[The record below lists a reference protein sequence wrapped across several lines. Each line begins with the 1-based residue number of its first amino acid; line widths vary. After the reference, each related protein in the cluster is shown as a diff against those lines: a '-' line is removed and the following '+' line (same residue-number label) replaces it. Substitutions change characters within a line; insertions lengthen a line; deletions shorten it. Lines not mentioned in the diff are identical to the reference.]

1 MIFWGSLLS
10 TSFLFNSAV
19 CPHLSKFIESS
30 WFDRWLGP
38 VGEQDNGSSEPVG
51 ITIGYDDVTMSSS
64 IGSATST
71 WRMTTTNIFDDYTL
85 TLNFS
90 KLSKNEAML
99 ASPFQAG
106 KRVLRIDKKI
116 RLMSVS
122 EKPAHLPLPKPDIN
136 LINLLSVGFCLVKG
150 GVGRCAV
157 ARNLTLIRKCVYLI
171 KIQILQTNKQLN
183 VHVHIWRR
191 SVNNKLTNTLTYSIG
206 LWQIPS
212 NLPCSVFF
220 SPRGTI

>member
-10 TSFLFNSAV
+10 TSFLFNSAI

-38 VGEQDNGSSEPVG
+38 VGEQDKGSSEPVG

-71 WRMTTTNIFDDYTL
+71 WRMTTTNIFRL
-85 TLNFS
+85 T
-90 KLSKNEAML
+90 
-99 ASPFQAG
+99 
-106 KRVLRIDKKI
+106 
-116 RLMSVS
+116 SVS

-171 KIQILQTNKQLN
+171 KIHILHTNKQLN
-183 VHVHIWRR
+183 VHLYIWRR
-191 SVNNKLTNTLTYSIG
+191 SVNNKLTNILRYSID

-212 NLPCSVFF
+212 NLPCSLFF
-220 SPRGTI
+220 PRGTM

>member
-1 MIFWGSLLS
+1 
-10 TSFLFNSAV
+10 
-19 CPHLSKFIESS
+19 
-30 WFDRWLGP
+30 
-38 VGEQDNGSSEPVG
+38 
-51 ITIGYDDVTMSSS
+51 
-64 IGSATST
+64 
-71 WRMTTTNIFDDYTL
+71 MTTTNIFDDYTL

-99 ASPFQAG
+99 ASAFQAG
-106 KRVLRIDKKI
+106 KRMLRIDKKI

-122 EKPAHLPLPKPDIN
+122 ERPAHLPLPKPDIN

-183 VHVHIWRR
+183 VHVYI
-191 SVNNKLTNTLTYSIG
+191 
-206 LWQIPS
+206 
-212 NLPCSVFF
+212 
-220 SPRGTI
+220 

>member
-1 MIFWGSLLS
+1 
-10 TSFLFNSAV
+10 
-19 CPHLSKFIESS
+19 
-30 WFDRWLGP
+30 
-38 VGEQDNGSSEPVG
+38 
-51 ITIGYDDVTMSSS
+51 MSSS

-136 LINLLSVGFCLVKG
+136 LINLLSVGFCF
-150 GVGRCAV
+150 
-157 ARNLTLIRKCVYLI
+157 
-171 KIQILQTNKQLN
+171 
-183 VHVHIWRR
+183 VHVYIWRR
-191 SVNNKLTNTLTYSIG
+191 SVNNILTNILTYSIG

-212 NLPCSVFF
+212 NLPWSVFF
-220 SPRGTI
+220 PPEKQYLSYLPNPSQYVKWKNVTQDLKMLCPWSHFFTEQISQLANTPHYILQIYDNRSNWWW